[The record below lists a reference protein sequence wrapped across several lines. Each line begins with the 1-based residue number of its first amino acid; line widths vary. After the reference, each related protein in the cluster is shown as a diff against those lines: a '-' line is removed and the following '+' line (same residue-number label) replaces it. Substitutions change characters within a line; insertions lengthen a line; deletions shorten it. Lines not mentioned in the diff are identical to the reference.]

1 MVIYMK
7 LDWANIDHVLLDMD
21 GTLLDLSFDNY
32 FWSELVPQR
41 YAHENGLSH
50 QEALAHL
57 HPIFEA
63 HAGTLDW
70 YCLDFWS
77 DRLKLPI
84 ISMKKQERSKIAIR
98 PGTITFLEALNRH
111 NKHVVMAT
119 NAHPVTLQIKLQEAP
134 IEQHFDSLVSS
145 HDLGFAK
152 EDQKFWQ
159 SLCEQHDINPQRSL
173 FIDDSEAVLTSAKTF
188 GIEHLLCIS
197 QPSSKHAARHL
208 PNWPSVNYLDEV
220 LS

>member
-1 MVIYMK
+1 MK

-32 FWSELVPQR
+32 FWSDLVPR
-41 YAHENGLSH
+41 HYALKNGLS
-50 QEALAHL
+50 QQDARIQL
-57 HPIFEA
+57 HPIFEQ

-77 DRLKLPI
+77 DRLQLPI
-84 ISMKKQERSKIAIR
+84 VEMKQRERRKIAIR
-98 PGTITFLEALNRH
+98 PGTSIFLEALNRH
-111 NKHVVMAT
+111 KKHVVMAT
-119 NAHPVTLQIKLQEAP
+119 NAHPTTLQIKLQEVP
-134 IEQHFDSLVSS
+134 IEHHFDSLVSS

-152 EDQKFWQ
+152 EDQRFWQ
-159 SLCEQHDINPQRSL
+159 ALCKQHDINPQRSL

-188 GIEHLLCIS
+188 GIEHLICIS
-197 QPSSKHAARHL
+197 QPSSEHDARHL
-208 PNWPSVNYLDEV
+208 PNWQSVNYLDEV